1 MRRAL
6 SAAGT
11 GLTVPLHNFIE
22 SYIVRTEGAGGLE
35 QFICRCPV
43 DTCLR
48 PAGRAQHN
56 NFLES
61 LSSTPIF
68 WQSCLTSLTEGNI

>member
-22 SYIVRTEGAGGLE
+22 SYIVRTDILAK
-35 QFICRCPV
+35 
-43 DTCLR
+43 
-48 PAGRAQHN
+48 
-56 NFLES
+56 
-61 LSSTPIF
+61 LSYQPYRR
-68 WQSCLTSLTEGNI
+68 